1 MSGVGRLG
9 FVVVDWPGIQRAT
22 PGIARKIKCQ
32 MKAFANAGFDVELVG
47 VEGHSTQGEK
57 LLDRLPFYSD
67 YGAWRAALAP
77 GYRALYIRRPSY
89 VSAGM
94 LRALGMYRH
103 ECPGAPVV
111 FEVPTWPYD
120 AEDRTWRR
128 LPLHVKDLMHRRRL
142 GDVVDRVADLSCADS
157 ILGIPTLPIINGIDF
172 DDMPSRSP
180 SGEATSVINLMFVAA
195 FARWHGADRVLQGMA
210 AYRREGEPA
219 GPVHLELIGDG
230 PELASLRRLADDLDV
245 SSMVTFRG
253 MLGIED
259 IARVYD
265 RRQMGIASLG
275 LHRIGLDRASTLK
288 TREYLAKGLP
298 FVYSGSIDV
307 FEGRDVDFC
316 LRVPADES
324 PLDIEQVVR
333 FYRSLVSN
341 RTERELVERIRKFA
355 ELHVSM
361 DAAME
366 TVSRYFQSNLS
377 INAGD
382 LIGKESI

>member
-1 MSGVGRLG
+1 MTGV
-9 FVVVDWPGIQRAT
+9 QT
-22 PGIARKIKCQ
+22 
-32 MKAFANAGFDVELVG
+32 
-47 VEGHSTQGEK
+47 
-57 LLDRLPFYSD
+57 
-67 YGAWRAALAP
+67 
-77 GYRALYIRRPSY
+77 
-89 VSAGM
+89 
-94 LRALGMYRH
+94 
-103 ECPGAPVV
+103 
-111 FEVPTWPYD
+111 
-120 AEDRTWRR
+120 
-128 LPLHVKDLMHRRRL
+128 
-142 GDVVDRVADLSCADS
+142 CA
-157 ILGIPTLPIINGIDF
+157 LPI
-172 DDMPSRSP
+172 S
-180 SGEATSVINLMFVAA
+180 
-195 FARWHGADRVLQGMA
+195 
-210 AYRREGEPA
+210 
-219 GPVHLELIGDG
+219 
-230 PELASLRRLADDLDV
+230 
-245 SSMVTFRG
+245 
-253 MLGIED
+253 
-259 IARVYD
+259 
-265 RRQMGIASLG
+265 
-275 LHRIGLDRASTLK
+275 STLK